1 LQAISRAAQKSTKST
16 GMGSIVAAAF
26 AMNIAGAPLAMLIGG
41 LTLSGAAVLTSG
53 ATVATG
59 AAILL
64 LSKLMLNEDFMK
76 ILATSALPQKTLTR
90 GQVGRQITAKTLR
103 NLSVN
108 LSRDRQGDRERMG
121 PSSTDIREIRN
132 AQGIKD
138 KAYNIGA
145 RASNVIS
152 PVLRAGPDIANNI
165 VNQFTGG
172 STKSRYKAPRR
183 LPNVQTFDDTVFTE
197 LERRK
202 ALAGSNPN
210 TQDIAGR
217 K

>member
-1 LQAISRAAQKSTKST
+1 
-16 GMGSIVAAAF
+16 
-26 AMNIAGAPLAMLIGG
+26 
-41 LTLSGAAVLTSG
+41 
-53 ATVATG
+53 
-59 AAILL
+59 
-64 LSKLMLNEDFMK
+64 MK